1 MRNFLIGLSYALLWA
16 TAGAANKFGLA
27 AGGQPLL
34 MTNIRFLIAAAL
46 LLILVHG
53 IQKNALPQRAD
64 WRPLLIYGLLNN
76 TIYMSLFIYGLK
88 NASAGI
94 STLSLALNPLIISI
108 LSSFWFKKEIKN
120 TIWMGLFL
128 GIFGVAIATF
138 PLLQKAVVNPVGMSF
153 LFASML
159 CYSIGTVFFANRL
172 WTLSKLVINTWQIFF
187 GALLMLP
194 ITFIFSN
201 PPYENYNIQYWSVI
215 FWLAIP
221 VTIIAVQL
229 WLNLL
234 SIDAV
239 KASLWLFI
247 CPIFGFIY
255 AYFLLGEPITIYTL
269 GGTCLVIGGLYLG
282 QKKSTVL

>member
-16 TAGAANKFGLA
+16 TAGVANKFGLA

-46 LLILVHG
+46 LLLWVHG
-53 IQKNALPQRAD
+53 IQKNAMPKRED
-64 WRPLLIYGLLNN
+64 WKPLLLYGLLNN

-94 STLSLALNPLIISI
+94 STLSLALNPLIISV
-108 LSSFWFKKEIKN
+108 LSSFWFKKEIKSN
-120 TIWMGLFL
+120 IWVGLFL
-128 GIFGVAIATF
+128 GMTGVAIATF
-138 PLLQKAVVNPVGMSF
+138 PLLQKAIVNPVGMSF
-153 LFASML
+153 LLASML
-159 CYSIGTVFFANRL
+159 CYSIGTVFFANKK

-194 ITFIFSN
+194 ITFLFSSA
-201 PPYENYNIQYWSVI
+201 PYRNDNIQYWAAI
-215 FWLAIP
+215 LWLTIP
-221 VTIIAVQL
+221 VTIVAVQL

-239 KASLWLFI
+239 KASLWLFV
-247 CPIFGFIY
+247 CPIFGFTY
-255 AYFLLGEPITIYTL
+255 AYFTLGEPITGYTL
-269 GGTCLVIGGLYLG
+269 TGTCLVVGGLYLG
-282 QKKSTVL
+282 QKNN

>member
-1 MRNFLIGLSYALLWA
+1 MRNFLIGLAYALLWA
-16 TAGAANKFGLA
+16 SAGVANKFGLA

-46 LLILVHG
+46 LLLLVHG
-53 IQKNALPQRAD
+53 IQKSAMPRRED
-64 WRPLLIYGLLNN
+64 WRPLLLYGFLNN

-88 NASAGI
+88 NVSAGI

-120 TIWMGLFL
+120 SIWIGLFL
-128 GIFGVAIATF
+128 GIIGVATATF
-138 PLLQKAVVNPVGMSF
+138 PLLQKAVVNPIGMSF
-153 LFASML
+153 LLASML
-159 CYSIGTVFFANRL
+159 CYSIGTVFFANKT
-172 WTLSKLVINTWQIFF
+172 WTLPKLVINTWQIFF

-194 ITFIFSN
+194 ITFLFSAA
-201 PPYENYNIQYWSVI
+201 PYENYNMQYWAAI
-215 FWLAIP
+215 FWLTIP

-239 KASLWLFI
+239 KASLWLFV

-255 AYFLLGEPITIYTL
+255 AYFILGEPVSLYTL
-269 GGTCLVIGGLYLG
+269 AGTCLVLGGLYLG
-282 QKKSTVL
+282 QKK

>member
-1 MRNFLIGLSYALLWA
+1 MRNFLIGLAYALLWA
-16 TAGAANKFGLA
+16 SAGVANKFGLA

-46 LLILVHG
+46 LLVLVHG
-53 IQKNALPQRAD
+53 IQKNALPKRED
-64 WRPLLIYGLLNN
+64 WKDLFVYGLLNN

-120 TIWMGLFL
+120 TIWIGLFL
-128 GIFGVAIATF
+128 GITGVAIATF
-138 PLLQKAVVNPVGMSF
+138 PLLQKAVVNPIGMSF
-153 LFASML
+153 LLASML
-159 CYSIGTVFFANRL
+159 SYSVGTVFFANKT
-172 WTLSKLVINTWQIFF
+172 WTLPKLVINTWQIFF

-194 ITFIFSN
+194 ITFLFSTA
-201 PPYENYNIQYWSVI
+201 PYENHNVQYWAAI
-215 FWLAIP
+215 FWLTIP
-221 VTIIAVQL
+221 VTIIGVQL

-239 KASLWLFI
+239 KASLWLFV

-255 AYFLLGEPITIYTL
+255 AYFILGEPVTFYTFV
-269 GGTCLVIGGLYLG
+269 GTGLVIGGLYLG
-282 QKKSTVL
+282 QRKM